1 MSEIRQVAPN
11 HWVGP
16 EEFGF
21 TPNFHIT
28 QHGVEHYPNGHLI
41 QQEPLNPGN
50 KKITLVHETTEPGEK
65 EDLGEFFELFSAG
78 GHEDFLDMRVQSV
91 HGRGGNVYAVIFFT
105 LLWLVIKT
113 SMVYT
118 AGDTWSPSY
127 VDMTVMAILAICMG
141 LSLFKPIAMPV
152 RFHKKNQEVYV
163 WHNKVLYRIPW
174 QECEISVIV
183 AKTHIGYGRLKDG
196 YELMLWLNPK
206 HAVNADLT
214 EHRHQYISL
223 LRHMGSHAPMYG
235 YWEYVRRYMADEQ
248 PLWYE
253 ISKKPRQIGVNFKLA
268 QEEGRSRLFAIVT
281 FILVSPL
288 GFLLRPADF
297 SLWCNPLRHKWP
309 EQVHEWTGK
318 RCNWH

>member
-1 MSEIRQVAPN
+1 MSQIKQIGPN

-16 EEFGF
+16 EDFGF

-28 QHGVEHYPNGHLI
+28 QHGAEHYPNGHLI
-41 QQEPLNPGN
+41 QQEPLHPGN
-50 KKITLVHETTEPGEK
+50 KKISLVNQVK
-65 EDLGEFFELFSAG
+65 DAEDMGEFFDAFSAG
-78 GHEDFLDMRVQSV
+78 GHQEFLDMRVQSV
-91 HGRGGNVYAVIFFT
+91 HGRGENVFAVIFFA

-118 AGDTWSPSY
+118 AGDTWSPNY
-127 VDMTVMAILAICMG
+127 LDMIVSAILAICMG

-152 RFHKKNQEVYV
+152 RFHKHNQEVYV

-174 QECEISVIV
+174 QECELSVIV
-183 AKTHIGYGRLKDG
+183 AKTHMGYGRLKDG

-214 EHRHQYISL
+214 GNRHQYINL
-223 LRHMGSHAPMYG
+223 LHNMGSHAPVYG
-235 YWEYVRRYMADEQ
+235 YWEYVRRYMAGEQ
-248 PLWYE
+248 PLSIE
-253 ISKKPRQIGVNFKLA
+253 MSTKPRIPRVNIELA
-268 QEEGRSRLFAIVT
+268 KEEGYSSFEAFVRFVLVLPIVFLF
-281 FILVSPL
+281 
-288 GFLLRPADF
+288 RPAHF
-297 SLWCNPLRHKWP
+297 SLWCNPLKHKWP

>member
-1 MSEIRQVAPN
+1 MNEIRQVGPN

-91 HGRGGNVYAVIFFT
+91 HGRGEFMGLVFLFT
-105 LLWLVIKT
+105 LIWLGLKGWGFIDGLAWSDTYVIDLI
-113 SMVYT
+113 Y
-118 AGDTWSPSY
+118 
-127 VDMTVMAILAICMG
+127 LALIG
-141 LSLFKPIAMPV
+141 VTIAVGLFKPIAMPV
-152 RFHKKNQEVYV
+152 RFHKNNQEVYV

-206 HAVNADLT
+206 HAVNADLAD
-214 EHRHQYISL
+214 HRHQYISL

-253 ISKKPRQIGVNFKLA
+253 ISKKPRQIGVNFQLA

-281 FILVSPL
+281 FILTLPL
-288 GFLLRPADF
+288 GFLLKPALF
-297 SLWCNPLRHKWP
+297 SLWCNPMKHKWP

>member
-50 KKITLVHETTEPGEK
+50 KKIILVHETTEPGEK

-281 FILVSPL
+281 FILVLPL

>member
-1 MSEIRQVAPN
+1 MSEIRQVGPN

-28 QHGVEHYPNGHLI
+28 QHGVDHYPNGHLM
-41 QQEPLNPGN
+41 QQEPLHPGN

-78 GHEDFLDMRVQSV
+78 GHKDFLDMRVQSV
-91 HGRGGNVYAVIFFT
+91 HGRGANIFAVIFFALFW
-105 LLWLVIKT
+105 LLVKT

-118 AGDTWSPSY
+118 AGDTWSLSY
-127 VDMTVMAILAICMG
+127 VDITVLAILVICMG

-152 RFHKKNQEVYV
+152 RFHKQNQEVYV

-183 AKTHIGYGRLKDG
+183 AKTHMGYGRLKDG

-214 EHRHQYISL
+214 GQRHQYLSL

-248 PLWYE
+248 PLWYQ
-253 ISKKPRQIGVNFKLA
+253 ISKTPRVPGINTDKAREQGYSNFVALI
-268 QEEGRSRLFAIVT
+268 R
-281 FILVSPL
+281 FILVLPIL
-288 GFLLRPADF
+288 FLMRPALF
-297 SLWCNPLRHKWP
+297 SLWCNPLKDKWP

>member
-1 MSEIRQVAPN
+1 MSQIKQIGPN

-16 EEFGF
+16 EDFGF

-28 QHGVEHYPNGHLI
+28 QYGVEHYPNGHLI

-50 KKITLVHETTEPGEK
+50 KKITLINRIK
-65 EDLGEFFELFSAG
+65 EAEDMGEFFEGFSAG
-78 GHEDFLDMRVQSV
+78 GHEGFIDMRVQSV
-91 HGRGGNVYAVIFFT
+91 HGRGENVFAVIFFA

-118 AGDTWSPSY
+118 AGDTWSPNY
-127 VDMTVMAILAICMG
+127 LDMIVSAILAICMG
-141 LSLFKPIAMPV
+141 LSLFKPIAMPI
-152 RFHKKNQEVYV
+152 RFHKQNQEVYV
-163 WHNKVLYRIPW
+163 WHNKILYRIPW
-174 QECEISVIV
+174 QECELSVIV
-183 AKTHIGYGRLKDG
+183 AKTHMGYGRLKDG

-206 HAVNADLT
+206 HAANADLT
-214 EHRHQYISL
+214 GNRHQYISL
-223 LRHMGSHAPMYG
+223 LHNMGSHAPVYG
-235 YWEYVRRYMADEQ
+235 YWEYVRRYMTGEQ

-253 ISKKPRQIGVNFKLA
+253 ISKEPRIAGVNIELA
-268 QEEGRSRLFAIVT
+268 REKGYSNFSALIR
-281 FILVSPL
+281 FILVMPII
-288 GFLLRPADF
+288 FIFRPADF

>member
-118 AGDTWSPSY
+118 AGDTWSLSY
-127 VDMTVMAILAICMG
+127 VDITVLAILAICMG

-214 EHRHQYISL
+214 EHRHQYLSL

-281 FILVSPL
+281 FILTLPL
-288 GFLLRPADF
+288 GFLLKPALF
-297 SLWCNPLRHKWP
+297 SLWCNPLKHKWP

>member
-1 MSEIRQVAPN
+1 MSEIRQVGPN

-16 EEFGF
+16 EDFGI
-21 TPNFHIT
+21 TPNFYIT

-50 KKITLVHETTEPGEK
+50 KKIPIIHRRKGA
-65 EDLGEFFELFSAG
+65 EDMGEFFDGFSAG
-78 GHEDFLDMRVQSV
+78 GHEGFIDMRARSV
-91 HGRGGNVYAVIFFT
+91 HSRGDNVYAVIFFT

-127 VDMTVMAILAICMG
+127 VDMTVMAILATCMG

-214 EHRHQYISL
+214 GQRHQYLSL
-223 LRHMGSHAPMYG
+223 VHNMGSHAPVYG
-235 YWEYVRRYMADEQ
+235 YWEYVCRYMADEQ

-253 ISKKPRQIGVNFKLA
+253 ISKKPRQIGVNFQLA

-281 FILVSPL
+281 FILTLPL
-288 GFLLRPADF
+288 GFLLKPALF
-297 SLWCNPLRHKWP
+297 SLWCNPLKHKWP